1 MLIKSQDDSAIY
13 DLDKVLSVY
22 AVTNNDGLNI
32 VYALS
37 YAGELAFPLGEYKT
51 LERAK
56 DIVGEIFAVSNSQ
69 SLYEMPIV

>member
-1 MLIKSQDDSAIY
+1 MLIKSQDDSAFY
-13 DLDKVLSVY
+13 DLEKILSVY
-22 AVTNNDGLNI
+22 AVTNKDGLNI

-56 DIVGEIFAVSNSQ
+56 EVVGEVCASSSSQ